1 MNNNGN
7 LEAAIKSI
15 TFDNKTMIQIQKNHT
30 KPNIVIKQ
38 IVNNDMYYLIKQF
51 YKDSFDDVYHEEIF
65 LRLIYLSQ
73 WIMY

>member
-38 IVNNDMYYLIKQF
+38 IVNNDMYHLIKQF
-51 YKDSFDDVYHEEIF
+51 YEDSFDDVDHEDIF
-65 LRLIYLSQ
+65 LHLIYLNL
-73 WIMY
+73 WIM